1 MRIFYLEFDLA
12 DHALL
17 GCREEWDHSVLGSLC
32 DEFLGVEV
40 AEELVLLG
48 DADSEADGRLAE
60 VVVEGLLEGEFVCA
74 AAD

>member
-1 MRIFYLEFDLA
+1 M
-12 DHALL
+12 
-17 GCREEWDHSVLGSLC
+17 
-32 DEFLGVEV
+32 EV

-48 DADSEADGRLAE
+48 DADSEADGGLAE